1 MSARPVSEFEKAMN
15 ALHICDVDTAD
26 QCSVII
32 ALARAAKT
40 HLALNPD
47 SILAVAQLLDVIAEK
62 AQYLTDCIDGTVTEH
77 GASRARDEDR
87 TFQAEIFRQYHEL
100 RVAGPVL
107 PPAGAL
113 S

>member
-40 HLALNPD
+40 HLAL
-47 SILAVAQLLDVIAEK
+47 LAPCSV
-62 AQYLTDCIDGTVTEH
+62 TVP
-77 GASRARDEDR
+77 SMQSVR
-87 TFQAEIFRQYHEL
+87 Y
-100 RVAGPVL
+100 
-107 PPAGAL
+107 
-113 S
+113 